1 VDTNGDGMP
10 NMLVIEHPTSKVKR
24 EVIAFGQGGDSMK
37 SFDTDDDGLMDEF
50 RFYKNNKLVYGG
62 RDNNDEDG
70 KIDFYQ
76 KF

>member
-1 VDTNGDGMP
+1 M
-10 NMLVIEHPTSKVKR
+10 IEHPTGKVKR

-50 RFYKNNKLVYGG
+50 RFYKNNKLVYWG

-76 KF
+76 KL